1 MSESAPTEPTW
12 PGILSTLLDGTD
24 LRPDASAWAME
35 QILGGVATPSQIA
48 GFVVALRSKG
58 ATVDEITAFVDT
70 MYRHAAL
77 LEIEGRVV
85 DIVGTGGDGA
95 RTVNISTMS
104 AVTIAGAG
112 IRVVK
117 HGNRASSSQSG
128 SADVLESL
136 GVRLDVPVA
145 DLGNVLD
152 TVGITFCFAPAFHP
166 SMRFAGPTRKEL
178 GVPTVFNIL
187 GPLANPARPA
197 AMAVG
202 VSDVAMAPLMAGVFA
217 KRGVDAL
224 VFRGD
229 DGLDELTTSTTSRVW
244 SVAGGT
250 VTEETFDPAR
260 LGIAPAT
267 EGALTG
273 GDADFNADVFRR
285 VIGGEKSPV
294 RDAVLLN
301 TAAGIAAFEAGT
313 DSLEDRLAHAMERAA
328 ESIDSGSAARV
339 LEAWITAT
347 AEPI

>member
-1 MSESAPTEPTW
+1 MTEPTW
-12 PGILSTLLDGTD
+12 AQLTWAGVLTTLLEGSNLDTE
-24 LRPDASAWAME
+24 ASTWAME
-35 QILGGVATPSQIA
+35 QILGGTATPSQIA

-70 MYRHAAL
+70 MYRHAAPL
-77 LEIEGRVV
+77 VVDRRVV

-112 IRVVK
+112 IPVVK

-145 DLGNVLD
+145 ELVNVLD

-187 GPLANPARPA
+187 GPLANPARPQ

-202 VSDVAMAPLMAGVFA
+202 VSDGAMAPLMAGVFA
-217 KRGVDAL
+217 RRGIDAL

-229 DGLDELTTSTTSRVW
+229 DGLDELTTATTSRVW
-244 SVAGGT
+244 TVGDGE
-250 VTEETFDPAR
+250 VTEGSFDPSR
-260 LGIAPAT
+260 LGIEPAAA
-267 EGALTG
+267 GDLTG
-273 GDADFNADVFRR
+273 GDAEFNADVFRR
-285 VIGGEKSPV
+285 VVAGEKSPV
-294 RDAVLLN
+294 RDAVVLN
-301 TAAGIAAFEAGT
+301 AAAGIAAFEAST
-313 DSLEDRLAHAMERAA
+313 DPLEDRLAKAMGRAA

-339 LEAWITAT
+339 LEAWIATT

>member
-1 MSESAPTEPTW
+1 V
-12 PGILSTLLDGTD
+12 LSTLLGGSD
-24 LRPDASAWAME
+24 LSVETSTWAME
-35 QILGGVATPSQIA
+35 QILGGEATPAQIA
-48 GFVVALRSKG
+48 GFLVALRSKG
-58 ATVDEITAFVDT
+58 ETVDEITAFVET
-70 MYRHAAL
+70 MYRHAAP
-77 LEIEGRVV
+77 LEVEGRVV

-95 RTVNISTMS
+95 RTVNISTMA

-136 GVRLDVPVA
+136 GVRLDVPVS

-152 TVGITFCFAPAFHP
+152 AVGITFCFAPAFHP

-178 GVPTVFNIL
+178 GIPTTFNFL

-202 VSDVAMAPLMAGVFA
+202 VSDPAIAPLMAGVLA
-217 KRGVDAL
+217 RRGIDAL

-229 DGLDELTTSTTSRVW
+229 DGLDELTTATTSHVW
-244 SVAGGT
+244 VVAEGD
-250 VTEETFDPAR
+250 VTEVAFDPAR
-260 LGIAPAT
+260 LGIAPA
-267 EGALTG
+267 GDGDLTG
-273 GDADFNADVFRR
+273 GDADFNAEVFRR
-285 VIGGEKSPV
+285 VIGGEKGAV

-301 TAAGIAAFEAGT
+301 AAAGIAAFEAAP
-313 DSLEDRLAHAMERAA
+313 DPLEDRLAHAWERAV

-339 LEAWITAT
+339 LEAWIAAT
-347 AEPI
+347 AEAI

>member
-1 MSESAPTEPTW
+1 VSNLSW
-12 PGILSTLLDGTD
+12 PVVLSTLLAGSNLDTE
-24 LRPDASAWAME
+24 ASTWAME
-35 QILGGVATPSQIA
+35 QILGGEATPAQIA
-48 GFVVALRSKG
+48 GFLVALRSKG
-58 ATVDEITAFVDT
+58 ETVDEITAFVET
-70 MYRHAAL
+70 MYRHAAPL
-77 LEIEGRVV
+77 QVDGRVV

-95 RTVNISTMS
+95 RTVNISTMA

-136 GVRLDVPVA
+136 GVRLDVPVS
-145 DLGNVLD
+145 DLGKVLD
-152 TVGITFCFAPAFHP
+152 AVGITFCFAPAFHP

-178 GVPTVFNIL
+178 GIPTTFNFL

-202 VSDVAMAPLMAGVFA
+202 VSDATVAPLMAGVLA
-217 KRGVDAL
+217 RRGVDAL

-229 DGLDELTTSTTSRVW
+229 DGLDELTTATTSHVW
-244 SVAGGT
+244 IVSGGD
-250 VTEETFDPAR
+250 VTETSFDPAR
-260 LGIAPAT
+260 LGIEPAGA
-267 EGALTG
+267 GALTG

-285 VIGGEKSPV
+285 VIDGEKGAV

-301 TAAGIAAFEAGT
+301 AAAGIAAFEAAA
-313 DSLEDRLAHAMERAA
+313 DPLEDRLADAFERAA

-339 LEAWITAT
+339 LQAWIAAT
-347 AEPI
+347 AEAI

>member
-1 MSESAPTEPTW
+1 MSELTW
-12 PGILSTLLDGTD
+12 PGVLSTLLAGSD
-24 LRPDASAWAME
+24 LDTEASTWAME
-35 QILGGVATPSQIA
+35 QILGGEATPSQIA
-48 GFVVALRSKG
+48 GFLVALRSKG
-58 ATVDEITAFVDT
+58 ETVDEITAFVET
-70 MYRHAAL
+70 MYRHAAPL
-77 LEIEGRVV
+77 TVDGRVV

-136 GVRLDVPVA
+136 GVRLDVPVN
-145 DLGNVLD
+145 DLGRVLD
-152 TVGITFCFAPAFHP
+152 AVGITFCFAPAFHP

-178 GVPTVFNIL
+178 GIPTTFNIL
-187 GPLANPARPA
+187 GPLANPARPD

-202 VSDVAMAPLMAGVFA
+202 VSDGAVAPLMAGVFA
-217 KRGVDAL
+217 RRGVDAL

-244 SVAGGT
+244 TVAGGE
-250 VTEETFDPAR
+250 VTEESVDPAR
-260 LGIAPAT
+260 LGIAAAAD
-267 EGALTG
+267 GALTG

-285 VIGGEKSPV
+285 VIGGEQGAV

-301 TAAGIAAFEAGT
+301 AAAGIAAFEAAP
-313 DSLEDRLAHAMERAA
+313 DPLEDRLAKALERAA

-339 LEAWITAT
+339 LEAWIAAT
-347 AEPI
+347 AEAI

>member
-1 MSESAPTEPTW
+1 MTTPGSAGPTW
-12 PGILSTLLDGTD
+12 PVVLSTLLAGTD
-24 LRPDASAWAME
+24 LDTASSAWAME
-35 QILGGVATPSQIA
+35 QILGGEATPSQIA
-48 GFVVALRSKG
+48 GFVIALRSKG
-58 ATVDEITAFVDT
+58 ATVDEITAFVET
-70 MYRHAAL
+70 MYRHAAEL
-77 LEIEGRVV
+77 TVDGRVV

-136 GVRLDVPVA
+136 GVRLDVPVT
-145 DLGNVLD
+145 DLGSVLD

-217 KRGVDAL
+217 KRGIDAL

-244 SVAGGT
+244 TVGGGE
-250 VTEETFDPAR
+250 VSETSFDPSR
-260 LGIAPAT
+260 LGIAPAAPD
-267 EGALTG
+267 ALTG

-285 VIGGEKSPV
+285 VIAGEKSAV

-301 TAAGIAAFEAGT
+301 AAAGIAAFEAST
-313 DSLEDRLAHAMERAA
+313 EPLEDRMALAMTRAA

-339 LEAWITAT
+339 LEAWIATT

>member
-1 MSESAPTEPTW
+1 VLSWLLGVSD
-12 PGILSTLLDGTD
+12 LSTE
-24 LRPDASAWAME
+24 ASTWAME
-35 QILGGVATPSQIA
+35 QILGGEATPAQIA
-48 GFVVALRSKG
+48 GFLVALRSKG
-58 ATVDEITAFVDT
+58 ETVDEITAFVET
-70 MYRHAAL
+70 MYRHAAP
-77 LEIEGRVV
+77 LEVEGRVV

-95 RTVNISTMS
+95 RTVNISTMA

-136 GVRLDVPVA
+136 GVRLDVPVG
-145 DLGNVLD
+145 DLGKVLD
-152 TVGITFCFAPAFHP
+152 AVGITFFFAPAFHP

-178 GVPTVFNIL
+178 GIPTTFNFL

-202 VSDVAMAPLMAGVFA
+202 VSDIAVAPLMAGVFA
-217 KRGVDAL
+217 RRGIDAL

-229 DGLDELTTSTTSRVW
+229 DGLDELTTATTSHVW
-244 SVAGGT
+244 TVAAGGD
-250 VTEETFDPAR
+250 TETSFDPTG
-260 LGIAPAT
+260 LGIEPAG

-285 VIGGEKSPV
+285 VIGGEKGAV

-301 TAAGIAAFEAGT
+301 AAAGIAAYEAAP
-313 DSLEDRLAHAMERAA
+313 DSLEDRLAHAWERAT

-339 LEAWITAT
+339 LEAWIAAT
-347 AEPI
+347 AEAI

>member
-1 MSESAPTEPTW
+1 
-12 PGILSTLLDGTD
+12 
-24 LRPDASAWAME
+24 
-35 QILGGVATPSQIA
+35 
-48 GFVVALRSKG
+48 
-58 ATVDEITAFVDT
+58 
-70 MYRHAAL
+70 
-77 LEIEGRVV
+77 
-85 DIVGTGGDGA
+85 
-95 RTVNISTMS
+95 MS

-145 DLGNVLD
+145 DLGRVLD

-244 SVAGGT
+244 SVSGGV

-260 LGIAPAT
+260 LGIAPAAA
-267 EGALTG
+267 GALTG

-294 RDAVLLN
+294 RDAVLIN

-313 DSLEDRLAHAMERAA
+313 DSLEDRLARAMERAA

>member
-1 MSESAPTEPTW
+1 VAEHAW
-12 PGILSTLLDGTD
+12 PAVLSTLLDGSD
-24 LRPDASAWAME
+24 LSSEASAWAME
-35 QILGGVATPSQIA
+35 QILGGEATSAQIA
-48 GFVVALRSKG
+48 AFLVALRSKG
-58 ATVDEITAFVDT
+58 ETVDEITAFVET
-70 MYRHAAL
+70 MYRHAAPL
-77 LEIEGRVV
+77 DVEGRVV

-136 GVRLDVPVA
+136 GVRLDVPVG
-145 DLGNVLD
+145 DLAKVLD
-152 TVGITFCFAPAFHP
+152 AVGITFCFAPAFHP

-178 GVPTVFNIL
+178 GIPTTFNFL

-202 VSDVAMAPLMAGVFA
+202 VSDVTMAPLMAGVLA
-217 KRGVDAL
+217 RRGIDAL

-229 DGLDELTTSTTSRVW
+229 DGLDELTTATTSRVW
-244 SVAGGT
+244 TVGGGE
-250 VTEETFDPAR
+250 VVEESFDPGR
-260 LGIAPAT
+260 LGIEPAAAD
-267 EGALTG
+267 ALTG

-285 VIGGEKSPV
+285 VVGGEKGAV

-301 TAAGIAAFEAGT
+301 AAAGIAAFEAAP
-313 DSLEDRLAHAMERAA
+313 DPLEDRLAHALSRAA
-328 ESIDSGSAARV
+328 DSIDSGSAARV
-339 LEAWITAT
+339 LEAWIAAT
-347 AEPI
+347 AEAI

>member
-1 MSESAPTEPTW
+1 MTQTAW
-12 PGILSTLLDGTD
+12 PEVLAALIDGSDLSTAQST
-24 LRPDASAWAME
+24 WAME
-35 QILGGVATPSQIA
+35 QILGGEATPSQIA
-48 GFVVALRSKG
+48 GFAVALRSKG
-58 ATVDEITAFVDT
+58 ATVDEITAFVET
-70 MYRHAAL
+70 MYRHAAEL
-77 LEIEGRVV
+77 DVEGRVV

-136 GVRLDVPVA
+136 GVRLDVPVS
-145 DLGNVLD
+145 DLGHVLD
-152 TVGITFCFAPAFHP
+152 EVGITFCFAPAFHP

-217 KRGVDAL
+217 KRGIDAL

-244 SVAGGT
+244 TVGGGE
-250 VTEETFDPAR
+250 VREETFDPSE
-260 LGIAPAT
+260 LGIEPAAA
-267 EGALTG
+267 GSLTG

-285 VIGGEKSPV
+285 VITGEKSAV

-301 TAAGIAAFEAGT
+301 AAAGIAAFEAST
-313 DSLEDRLAHAMERAA
+313 EPLADRLAHAMARAA

-339 LEAWITAT
+339 LEAWIATT

>member
-1 MSESAPTEPTW
+1 MSAPTW
-12 PGILSTLLDGTD
+12 PSVLSTLLAGSD
-24 LRPDASAWAME
+24 LSSEASTWAME
-35 QILGGVATPSQIA
+35 QILGGEATPSQIA
-48 GFVVALRSKG
+48 GFVVALRGKG
-58 ATVDEITAFVDT
+58 ATVDEITAFVET
-70 MYRHAAL
+70 MYRHAAPMAVD
-77 LEIEGRVV
+77 GRVV

-95 RTVNISTMS
+95 RTVNISTMA

-136 GVRLDVPVA
+136 GVRLDVPVN
-145 DLGNVLD
+145 DLGKVLD
-152 TVGITFCFAPAFHP
+152 AVGITFCFAPAFHP

-202 VSDVAMAPLMAGVFA
+202 VSDAAVAPLMAGVFA
-217 KRGVDAL
+217 RRGVDAL

-229 DGLDELTTSTTSRVW
+229 DGLDELTTATTSRVW
-244 SVAGGT
+244 SVAGGE
-250 VTEETFDPAR
+250 VAEASFDPAR

-267 EGALTG
+267 DGALTG
-273 GDADFNADVFRR
+273 GDPDFNADVFRR
-285 VIGGEKSPV
+285 VVGGEQGAV

-301 TAAGIAAFEAGT
+301 AAAGIAAFEAT
-313 DSLEDRLAHAMERAA
+313 PDPLEERLATAWERAV

-339 LEAWITAT
+339 LEAWIAAT
-347 AEPI
+347 AEAI